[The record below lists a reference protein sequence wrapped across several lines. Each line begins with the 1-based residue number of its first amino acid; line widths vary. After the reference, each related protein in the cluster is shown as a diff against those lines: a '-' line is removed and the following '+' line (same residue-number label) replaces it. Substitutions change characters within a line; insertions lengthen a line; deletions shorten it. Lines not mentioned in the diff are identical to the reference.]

1 MVTHNPNLAV
11 VCDAEQII
19 HARFDRASDS
29 TIRYESG
36 AIENTGLNEAVVTIL
51 RDEARIREPLREVP
65 LTWRLLNHST

>member
-51 RDEARIREPLREVP
+51 EGRSPHSRTATEVP